1 MGMDIFWNHPMLG
14 FVQHLL
20 EHPKMLELGI
30 SQLPADVSGSD
41 GTGGNCEISTASSF
55 SSSSIA
61 ESICCK

>member
-1 MGMDIFWNHPMLG
+1 MLG